1 LAEIV
6 DGFNFF
12 ENLYYFVFICLHTVQ
27 FILNI
32 FVKFFVENLD
42 YISVLLDLLW
52 SFCHKDFCSADGL
65 TLSKDVPVVIAVKNL
80 NTRVTIITG
89 IKIVNASS
97 NTEYSF
103 VVVCCKFKSNGVF
116 ELNVDE
122 VGRSQIKNTLG
133 A

>member
-1 LAEIV
+1 L
-6 DGFNFF
+6 
-12 ENLYYFVFICLHTVQ
+12 VQ
-27 FILNI
+27 IILNI
-32 FVKFFVENLD
+32 FVEFFVENLN
-42 YISVLLDLLW
+42 YISVLLNLLW
-52 SFCHKDFCSADGL
+52 SFCNKGFCLADGNSL
-65 TLSKDVPVVIAVKNL
+65 GEDVSVVVAFKNL
-80 NTRVTIITG
+80 NTRVTIVTG